1 MKLADFILSVPLSGG
16 KLIIETHSE
25 HFINRIVRRIV
36 EDETGMLKQLIGI
49 NFVKNSDKGS
59 KIEKV
64 NLSEIDGIVNW
75 PDEFFDQAAGEQQK
89 IMNAI
94 IKNKKKNESQ

>member
-1 MKLADFILSVPLSGG
+1 MKLADFILSVALSGG
-16 KLIIETHSE
+16 NLIIETHSE

-36 EDETGMLKQLIGI
+36 EDETGMLNSLVGI

-59 KIEKV
+59 KIEKIT
-64 NLSEIDGIVNW
+64 LSENDGIENW
-75 PDEFFDQAAGEQQK
+75 PDEFFDQAAGEHQK